1 MGTRHGEAVINTTSP
16 ERTVPDEGPAPQEP
30 VTDEP
35 PARPRLR
42 ILGSWPDRLEV
53 LLPLLA
59 YAVVVLFSL
68 STSSLG
74 LLSVDGAGKGSTQ
87 WGDSQPIRSDEWLT
101 QTPIEL
107 SVLASGSSTAPA
119 LSQDPDL
126 IYQVS
131 SGGVVESVL
140 FHEGNLLRLGE
151 WLPDEMLFAGFRAWP
166 WLLLVLALPPLL
178 RRLGANRPMSWLGLV
193 LVALAPASLWW
204 SFMPVRI
211 MAFAAAGSYVLWLA
225 RDRMV
230 TGRRPTALL
239 LCAVSGV
246 LLARLVTYYVPW
258 SLTLGVPLVLAA
270 GVAMVVDPRTRRAT
284 LVTVGAGAAVAVA
297 VLAGTLW
304 ENAAALSAELNT
316 VYPGLRRVTGETQT
330 AAQLLG
336 GPGLFEMEAV
346 GAPSILN
353 QSEISSAFLFCALWA
368 AVIWP
373 RAWAAATTAQ
383 RGAIA
388 TLAAATVLWTAW
400 AMFAWGSLGEHLPL
414 LSSVLP
420 VRAAQTVGFPAA
432 LLLVLLVSRLTGSTA
447 RLAAGAAAVSAV
459 ATAYGVGDLQRLM
472 PALPTWQVWLSV
484 LAVGAV
490 AYAVTRWPTRPWP
503 VVATL
508 AVCLLAGA
516 DTNPVVRG
524 VGELRS
530 SPAAEAARRLAE
542 RAGADEVVVAANTPA
557 GNALLV
563 SNGVPM
569 LTGYQVTGPIEE
581 QWAELDPDLAYEE
594 QWNRGASYLLLFAD
608 GPKDAP
614 TVETTAPDVIVVH
627 ADACW
632 LAASDLDVGY
642 LVSTVEVG
650 GRCVEPLRHLHLE
663 RRPAVRLRA
672 ARPRLSLLRA
682 QPRSG
687 RCVRPRRGPWR

>member
-1 MGTRHGEAVINTTSP
+1 MGTRHGEAVIDTTTP
-16 ERTVPDEGPAPQEP
+16 ERTVPDGDPAAQDP
-30 VTDEP
+30 VRADPSDRT
-35 PARPRLR
+35 RWR

-59 YAVVVLFSL
+59 YVAVVLGSL

-74 LLSVDGAGKGSTQ
+74 LLSVDGAGLGAEQ

-101 QTPIEL
+101 QAPIEL
-107 SVLASGSSTAPA
+107 SVLATGSSTAPA

-131 SGGVVESVL
+131 SGGLVESVL

-166 WLLLVLALPPLL
+166 WLLLLLTLPPLL
-178 RRLGANRPMSWLGLV
+178 RRLGATRTMSWLGLV

-230 TGRRPTALL
+230 RGRRLTALL
-239 LCAVSGV
+239 LAAVAGV

-258 SLTLGVPLVLAA
+258 SLTLGVPLVLAT
-270 GVAMVVDPRTRRAT
+270 GVAMVVDRRTRRAT
-284 LVTVGAGAAVAVA
+284 LLTVGAGAGVAVA

-330 AAQLLG
+330 AAQLFG
-336 GPGLFEMEAV
+336 GPGLFEMESV

-353 QSEISSAFLFCALWA
+353 QSEISSGFLVCALWA

-373 RAWAAATTAQ
+373 RAWAGATTAQ

-388 TLAAATVLWTAW
+388 TLAAATALWSAW
-400 AMFAWGSLGEHLPL
+400 AMFAWGALGEHLPL

-432 LLLVLLVSRLTGSTA
+432 LLLVLLASRLTGATA
-447 RLAAGAAAVSAV
+447 RLAAGAAAVCGI
-459 ATAYGVGDLQRLM
+459 ATAYGVGDLQRVM
-472 PALPTWQVWLSV
+472 PALPTWQVWVAV
-484 LAVGAV
+484 LGVAAVV
-490 AYAVTRWPTRPWP
+490 YVVTRWPARAWP
-503 VVATL
+503 VAATL
-508 AVCLLAGA
+508 ALCLLAGA
-516 DTNPVVRG
+516 DTNPVVHG
-524 VGELRS
+524 VGELRT
-530 SPAAEAARRLAE
+530 SPAAAAARGLAD
-542 RAGADEVVVAANTPA
+542 RAASEGVLVAANTPA

-563 SNGVPM
+563 SNGAPM
-569 LTGYQVTGPIEE
+569 LTGYQVTGPIED
-581 QWAELDPDLAYEE
+581 QWALIDPDLAYEE

-608 GPKDAP
+608 GPRAAAP

-650 GRCVEPLRHLHLE
+650 GRCVTPVRTFTWNGGPQYVYALRE
-663 RRPAVRLRA
+663 R
-672 ARPRLSLLRA
+672 
-682 QPRSG
+682 G
-687 RCVRPRRGPWR
+687 